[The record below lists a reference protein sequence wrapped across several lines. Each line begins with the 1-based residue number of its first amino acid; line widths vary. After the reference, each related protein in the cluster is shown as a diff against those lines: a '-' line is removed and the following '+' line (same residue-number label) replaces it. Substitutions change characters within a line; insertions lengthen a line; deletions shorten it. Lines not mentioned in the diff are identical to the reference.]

1 MLGRVIF
8 GLTTVYVFGAAVWLA
23 AGGVVREHAPT
34 ELLNVS
40 CDPTRELWKDVNE
53 RFIERYEQERG
64 VKLSIKMSHGG
75 SASQARSVI
84 DGLEAD
90 VVTLGLWS
98 DTSAVQ
104 RRGLIDPDWADRLPH
119 RALPYYS
126 TIVFVVRKGNP
137 KRIRDWAD
145 LTRNDVE
152 VVTPNPKTSG

>member
-1 MLGRVIF
+1 MLGRALLALV
-8 GLTTVYVFGAAVWLA
+8 GLYLAGAAVWLA
-23 AGGVVREHAPT
+23 AGGVVRDQAPT

-40 CDPTRELWKDVNE
+40 CDPTRELWKDINE

-64 VKLSIKMSHGG
+64 VKLTIKMSHGG

-98 DTSAVQ
+98 DTSAVSK
-104 RRGLIDPDWADRLPH
+104 RGLIDSNWVERLPY

-137 KRIRDWAD
+137 QNIHDWHD
-145 LTRNDVE
+145 IIQ
-152 VVTPNPKTSG
+152 P

>member
-1 MLGRVIF
+1 MVGRVLLVLV
-8 GLTTVYVFGAAVWLA
+8 GLYLAGAAVWLA
-23 AGGVVREHAPT
+23 AGGVVRQQAPT

-64 VKLSIKMSHGG
+64 VKLTIKMSHGG
-75 SASQARSVI
+75 SASQARAVI

-104 RRGLIDPDWADRLPH
+104 RRGLIEADWADRLPH

-126 TIVFVVRKGNP
+126 TIVFVVRRGNP
-137 KRIRDWAD
+137 KDLRD
-145 LTRNDVE
+145 
-152 VVTPNPKTSG
+152 